1 MKTYKIDIASHKGH
15 ETQVL
20 ELEQAVDCIIK
31 NSTEKSRWVYI
42 NGQKF
47 EFEGS
52 DYRSSSNVANLTQAL
67 TALEDPMIL
76 LTGEL
81 RGGCCN

>member
-1 MKTYKIDIASHKGH
+1 MKTYTINIASNKGH
-15 ETQVL
+15 DTQVL
-20 ELEQAVDCIIK
+20 ELEQAVDSIIK

-52 DYRSSSNVANLTQAL
+52 DHRSAANVANLTQAL
-67 TALEDPMIL
+67 TETEDPMIL

-81 RGGCCN
+81 RGGK

>member
-1 MKTYKIDIASHKGH
+1 MKNYTINIASHKGH

-20 ELEQAVDCIIK
+20 ELEEAVESIIK

-52 DYRSSSNVANLTQAL
+52 DHRNAVNVANLKQAL
-67 TALEDPMIL
+67 TATEDPMIL

-81 RGGCCN
+81 RGGK

>member
-1 MKTYKIDIASHKGH
+1 MKTYIINIASHKGH

-20 ELEQAVDCIIK
+20 ELEEAVESIIK

-52 DYRSSSNVANLTQAL
+52 DHRNTVNVTNLKQAL
-67 TALEDPMIL
+67 TATEDPMIL

-81 RGGCCN
+81 RGGK